1 MAEPSKCVD
10 KLPNQVSYVQDS
22 LQLPSQISEVVE
34 NANDMEKNQIFVQQ
48 CPNRGYNRGNNRG
61 HFRGLPKLFE
71 LAE

>member
-22 LQLPSQISEVVE
+22 LQQVVE
-34 NANDMEKNQIFVQQ
+34 NANDMEKNQIFKFVQQ

-61 HFRGLPKLFE
+61 YFRGLPKLFE